1 MESTV
6 EYGFVVLHYMAYDMT
21 LKCAESLLALPVPVR
36 LVIVDNASPDGSGE
50 LLRDRFAASPS
61 VTVILNESNEGFA
74 RGNNAGYKYLRDH
87 FQCRFITVLN
97 NDVLIKDRGFTAK
110 VEDIYGESPF
120 AVLGPDILNPGTGVH
135 QNPVRLE
142 AFSVQEVLSI
152 MDRFGR
158 SLRHYRWKQFKWRVK
173 RFFLPGIE
181 KKAPPVYHDSPMK
194 GVVLH
199 GACYVFS
206 EDFIRSRE
214 SCFNPATFLY
224 FEEYIL
230 HLECLRDG
238 LVMLYNPSVQVL
250 HLEDVSTDA
259 AFRHPAA
266 KEMMKLRESLRS
278 LEVLLTLTKS

>member
-1 MESTV
+1 M
-6 EYGFVVLHYMAYDMT
+6 
-21 LKCAESLLALPVPVR
+21 
-36 LVIVDNASPDGSGE
+36 
-50 LLRDRFAASPS
+50 
-61 VTVILNESNEGFA
+61 
-74 RGNNAGYKYLRDH
+74 
-87 FQCRFITVLN
+87 
-97 NDVLIKDRGFTAK
+97 
-110 VEDIYGESPF
+110 
-120 AVLGPDILNPGTGVH
+120 
-135 QNPVRLE
+135 
-142 AFSVQEVLSI
+142 
-152 MDRFGR
+152 
-158 SLRHYRWKQFKWRVK
+158 
-173 RFFLPGIE
+173 
-181 KKAPPVYHDSPMK
+181 YHDSPMK

-259 AFRHPAA
+259 AFRRPAA